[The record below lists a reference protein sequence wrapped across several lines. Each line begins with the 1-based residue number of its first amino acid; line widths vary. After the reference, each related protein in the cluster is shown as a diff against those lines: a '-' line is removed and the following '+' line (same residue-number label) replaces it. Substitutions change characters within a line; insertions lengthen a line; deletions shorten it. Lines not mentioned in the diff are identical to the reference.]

1 MFIDD
6 TFFKF
11 LYKVIQ
17 FKKFY
22 MHETVKNLISI
33 QSLIN
38 SKLLE
43 LKEKS
48 RIPKIIA
55 VSKTFK
61 IDHILPLIQYGHLD
75 FGENKV
81 QEAIEKWTV
90 IKNQNKNI
98 RLHLI
103 GKLQT
108 NKVKFAVKIFDYIH
122 SLDNE
127 KLAKKIAEEQIK
139 QNVRPKIFIQVN
151 LGNESQKSGIIKEN
165 LYDFYNFSK
174 GLDLNIIGV
183 MCIPPFNED
192 STKFFSQM
200 GELSEIINLKELS
213 MGMSSDYLNAI
224 EYKATYLRIGSNIF
238 GHRG

>member
-1 MFIDD
+1 
-6 TFFKF
+6 
-11 LYKVIQ
+11 
-17 FKKFY
+17 

-81 QEAIEKWTV
+81 QEAIEKWTD
-90 IKNQNKNI
+90 IKNQNKDI

-139 QNVRPKIFIQVN
+139 QNLKPKIFIQLN

-165 LYDFYNFSK
+165 LLDFYNFSK
-174 GLDLNIIGV
+174 DLDLNIIGI

-192 STKFFSQM
+192 STKYFSQM
-200 GELSEIINLKELS
+200 SELNELINLKELS

-224 EYKATYLRIGSNIF
+224 EHKSTYLRIGSNIF
-238 GHRG
+238 GQRG

>member
-1 MFIDD
+1 M
-6 TFFKF
+6 
-11 LYKVIQ
+11 
-17 FKKFY
+17 
-22 MHETVKNLISI
+22 
-33 QSLIN
+33 
-38 SKLLE
+38 LE
-43 LKEKS
+43 LKDKN

-81 QEAIEKWTV
+81 QEAIEKWTD
-90 IKNQNKNI
+90 IKNQNKDI

-127 KLAKKIAEEQIK
+127 KLAKKIAEEQVK
-139 QNVRPKIFIQVN
+139 QNVKPKIFIQIN

-165 LYDFYNFSK
+165 LLDFYNFSK
-174 GLDLNIIGV
+174 NLGLNIIGI

-192 STKFFSQM
+192 SSKFFSQM
-200 GELSEIINLKELS
+200 SELNEIINKKELS

-224 EYKATYLRIGSNIF
+224 EYKSTYLRIGSNIF
-238 GHRG
+238 GQRD

>member
-1 MFIDD
+1 
-6 TFFKF
+6 
-11 LYKVIQ
+11 
-17 FKKFY
+17 

-48 RIPKIIA
+48 GIPKIIA

-81 QEAIEKWTV
+81 QEAIEKWTD
-90 IKNQNKNI
+90 IINQNKDI

-127 KLAKKIAEEQIK
+127 KLAKKIAEEQAK
-139 QNVRPKIFIQVN
+139 QNVKPKIFIQIN

-165 LYDFYNFSK
+165 LLDFYNLSK
-174 GLDLNIIGV
+174 DLGLNIIGI

-200 GELSEIINLKELS
+200 SELNEIINLKELS
-213 MGMSSDYLNAI
+213 MGMSSDFLNAI
-224 EYKATYLRIGSNIF
+224 KYKSTYLRIGSNIF
-238 GHRG
+238 GQRG

>member
-1 MFIDD
+1 
-6 TFFKF
+6 
-11 LYKVIQ
+11 
-17 FKKFY
+17 

-81 QEAIEKWTV
+81 QEAIEKWTN
-90 IKNQNKNI
+90 IINQNKDI

-127 KLAKKIAEEQIK
+127 KLAKKIAEEQVK
-139 QNVRPKIFIQVN
+139 QNVKPKIFIQIN

-165 LYDFYNFSK
+165 LLDFYNFSK
-174 GLDLNIIGV
+174 NLGLNIIGI

-192 STKFFSQM
+192 SSKFFSQM
-200 GELSEIINLKELS
+200 SELNEIINKKELS

-224 EYKATYLRIGSNIF
+224 EYKSTYLRIGSNIF
-238 GHRG
+238 GQRD

>member
-1 MFIDD
+1 
-6 TFFKF
+6 
-11 LYKVIQ
+11 
-17 FKKFY
+17 

-38 SKLLE
+38 SKLIE

-81 QEAIEKWTV
+81 QEAIEKWTD
-90 IKNQNKNI
+90 IKNQNKDI

-108 NKVKFAVKIFDYIH
+108 NKVKFALKIFDYIH

-127 KLAKKIAEEQIK
+127 KLAKKISEEQLK
-139 QNVRPKIFIQVN
+139 QNVKPKIFIQIN

-165 LYDFYNFSK
+165 LADFYNFSK
-174 GLDLNIIGV
+174 ELGLNIVGI

-200 GELSEIINLKELS
+200 SELNEIINLKELS
-213 MGMSSDYLNAI
+213 MGMSSDYLKAI
-224 EYKATYLRIGSNIF
+224 EHKSTYLRIGSNIF
-238 GHRG
+238 GQRG